1 MAREKPAFHDC
12 GMKRWAV
19 VHPLL
24 CCALGAVAW
33 YALLFATG
41 SPLVAAVAPVVL
53 TGLLGWWREDGLR
66 WQRPLPRWWLV
77 TPPLVVGIVA
87 HHSLALAVMA
97 TAVGVEIAR
106 GYGQYA
112 VRRFGPWLV
121 SVAFAPL
128 FAVADLLV
136 LPPGWASVA
145 LALAVSFCL
154 TALRW
159 RINTIWP
166 LVVVHAV
173 LIPVTA
179 PVWWLLVL
187 AAALTGYGLWLL
199 RGHPVV
205 HMRERRTVRVL
216 CLDDRDRVL
225 LVGWHDPSDGSC
237 AWDMP
242 GGGVEPGESPLEA
255 ARRELHEETGL
266 PPECVQDKTI
276 WVMRNT
282 YWNNKR
288 VLGPEQYFLARVDQP
303 GELDRSGLE
312 PHEITMIREFRWVDL
327 DKATSIEG
335 RIQLYTIHE
344 VAAQLTG

>member
-1 MAREKPAFHDC
+1 
-12 GMKRWAV
+12 MKRWAV
-19 VHPLL
+19 AHPLL
-24 CCALGAVAW
+24 CCVLGMVAW

-41 SPLVAAVAPVVL
+41 WPLVAAVVPVVL
-53 TGLLGWWREDGLR
+53 TGILGWWREAGLR
-66 WQRPLPRWWLV
+66 WQRPLRRWWFV
-77 TPPLVVGIVA
+77 VPPLVLGIVA
-87 HHSLALAVMA
+87 HQGLVLAVVAM
-97 TAVGVEIAR
+97 AVGVEIAR
-106 GYGQYA
+106 GFGQYA
-112 VRRFGPWLV
+112 VRRFGQWRV

-136 LPPGWASVA
+136 LPPGWTSVL

-166 LVVVHAV
+166 LVVTHVA
-173 LIPVTA
+173 LIPVAA
-179 PVWWLLVL
+179 PTVL
-187 AAALTGYGLWLL
+187 AAALTVYGLWLL
-199 RGHPVV
+199 GGHPVV
-205 HMRERRTVRVL
+205 HMRERLTVRVL

-225 LVGWHDPSDGSC
+225 LVGWHDPSDGTC

-266 PPECVQDKTI
+266 PPECVLDKTI

-282 YWNNKR
+282 YWNNQR
-288 VLGPEQYFLARVDQP
+288 FLGPEQYFLARVDRP

-312 PHEITMIREFRWVDL
+312 PHEIEMIREFRWVDL

-344 VAAQLTG
+344 VAARLTG